1 MKKLSWRALN
11 EQLSTLTEEEVFALL
26 TAERSTHRRANY
38 LQRLHQRYC
47 AMRDSRE
54 RIEILK
60 EAVRP

>member
-11 EQLSTLTEEEVFALL
+11 EQLPTLTESEVLALL
-26 TAERSTHRRANY
+26 NDERATHRRANY

-54 RIEILK
+54 RLEILK

>member
-11 EQLSTLTEEEVFALL
+11 EQLPTLTEQEVWDML
-26 TAERSTHRRANY
+26 TEERSTHRRANY

-54 RIEILK
+54 RLEILK

>member
-11 EQLSTLTEEEVFALL
+11 EQLPTLTEEEVFALL
-26 TAERSTHRRANY
+26 AAERSTYRRANY

-60 EAVRP
+60 EAIRP